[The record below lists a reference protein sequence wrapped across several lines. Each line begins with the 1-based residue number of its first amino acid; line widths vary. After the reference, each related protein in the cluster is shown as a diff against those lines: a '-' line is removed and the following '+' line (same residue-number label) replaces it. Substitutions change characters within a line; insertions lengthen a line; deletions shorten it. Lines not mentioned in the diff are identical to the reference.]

1 MARLDVDYGRSTPA
15 KPVAKFNVE
24 TGKKVLPK
32 PAPVYKAPAK
42 KATTYTAPK
51 PVYQSS
57 APATINLGGSYS
69 PASTA
74 LVQAAAVSAQPAA
87 PSFQDLTKQYLD
99 ESRSEVNKLYDA
111 QKNSRLQQLQAQR
124 DSAIGKINTQRQGTR
139 QDFYNQRNQADVV
152 NAQNVAR
159 LREIMAANGINASGE
174 NLTTQAAANSDRQ
187 NSLNALNQQEQ
198 SQLGMYDNQISEI
211 NNPAEENSIISQIE
225 AERSKAILD
234 AQNTATERAWRSY
247 TFNNMSATEKQ
258 QLEWAKSQY
267 GEDAA
272 WRMFELQYNG
282 NMQQS
287 ANQAQIAALGFNT
300 AQGGG
305 GTATKGA
312 SGPAAF
318 QSHMSQ
324 AVQRGVDASWVP
336 LLSEIVKKESSFN
349 PNAKNPKSTAYGY
362 GQFLS
367 STRSNYEKKT
377 GLSYSDPVNQLIM
390 MAQYVKDRYGNPQ
403 NALAFWNKNRWY

>member
-1 MARLDVDYGRSTPA
+1 MAIMNVGGGLSA
-15 KPVAKFNVE
+15 KAKKQVAKFDVE

-42 KATTYTAPK
+42 KTTTYTAPK
-51 PVYQSS
+51 TTYASS
-57 APATINLGGSYS
+57 APATINLGSNS
-69 PASTA
+69 PATTA
-74 LVQAAAVSAQPAA
+74 LQATAVSTQPPAPA
-87 PSFQDLTKQYLD
+87 VPSFQDLTKQYLD

-124 DSAIGKINTQRQGTR
+124 DAAIGKINTQKQGTQ

-152 NAQNVAR
+152 NAQNVSR
-159 LREIMAANGINASGE
+159 LRELMAANGLNTTGE
-174 NLTTQAAANSDRQ
+174 NLTFQAQANSDRQ

-198 SQLGMYDNQISEI
+198 GQMNAYENQISDI

-234 AQNTATERAWRSY
+234 AQNTATERAWRAH
-247 TFNNMSATEKQ
+247 TFNNMSATEKAQ
-258 QLEWAKSQY
+258 MDWAKSQY

-272 WRMFELQYNG
+272 WRMFQLQYNG
-282 NMQQS
+282 NMQQ
-287 ANQAQIAALGFNT
+287 ATNQAQIAALGFNGT
-300 AQGGG
+300 QGGG
-305 GTATKGA
+305 GTAT

-324 AVQRGVDASWVP
+324 AVQRGVDPSWVP

-390 MAQYVKDRYGNPQ
+390 MSQYVKDRYGTPA
-403 NALAFWNKNRWY
+403 NALAFWNKNHWY

>member
-1 MARLDVDYGRSTPA
+1 MANLNVGGGLSSATK

-24 TGKKVLPK
+24 TGKKVLPTTTTR
-32 PAPVYKAPAK
+32 PTTYYKAP
-42 KATTYTAPK
+42 TYTAPK
-51 PVYQSS
+51 PVAATRSS
-57 APATINLGGSYS
+57 APATINLGGSSYS
-69 PASTA
+69 PATA
-74 LVQAAAVSAQPAA
+74 ALAQAAAVSASA
-87 PSFQDLTKQYLD
+87 PSSFQDLTKQYLD

-111 QKNSRLQQLQAQR
+111 QKTSRLQALQAQR
-124 DSAIGKINTQRQGTR
+124 DSAIGKINTQKQGTR

-187 NSLNALNQQEQ
+187 NSLNALNQQEM
-198 SQLGMYDNQISEI
+198 SQLNMYDNQISDI
-211 NNPAEENSIISQIE
+211 NNPAEENAIISQIE
-225 AERSKAILD
+225 SERSKAILD
-234 AQNTATERAWRSY
+234 AQNTATERAWRSH
-247 TFNNMSATEKQ
+247 TFNNMSATEKA

-272 WRMFELQYNG
+272 WRMFELNYNG
-282 NMQQS
+282 NMQQ
-287 ANQAQIAALGFNT
+287 ATNQAQIAALGFNQT
-300 AQGGG
+300 QGGG
-305 GTATKGA
+305 GTAA
-312 SGPAAF
+312 SGPQAF

-324 AVQRGVDASWVP
+324 AVARGVDSSWVP
-336 LLSEIVKKESSFN
+336 LLSEIVKRESSYN
-349 PNAKNPKSTAYGY
+349 PSAKNPKSTAYGY

-390 MAQYVKDRYGNPQ
+390 MAQYVKDRYGSPA
-403 NALAFWNKNRWY
+403 NALAFWNKNHWY